1 MDKVKE
7 LKAEIKELKAE
18 LAPLKR
24 NMKVLVEGETRAFH
38 AQLVEKDRQLEW
50 YKKAVEQ
57 DKSSRV
63 HAERTAR
70 TLADE
75 NAALMARVAELSASY
90 ASLMGR
96 HASSVRKAGLDARQ
110 AKLREQKL
118 QRELSRAEAK
128 GEELA
133 AEAAAAHAAEL
144 EAEELLA
151 AAEVQVREAQERADE
166 AVADAEAA
174 RDAAAAAEA
183 EVSDASYVEAI
194 LTAKLN
200 RANAKAA
207 KLQKEAAERRAE
219 EQRGP
224 KDRSVDEWAA
234 LSREAEWKAAQRERL
249 YLTHFL
255 QSHTWRMQDVAAT
268 LDELGTP

>member
-1 MDKVKE
+1 MTE
-7 LKAEIKELKAE
+7 LKLEIKELKAQ
-18 LAPLKR
+18 LIPLQK
-24 NMKVLVEGETRAFH
+24 NMKVLVDGETRAIH
-38 AQLVEKDRQLEW
+38 AQLVERDRQLAW
-50 YKKAVEQ
+50 YKKAMEQ

-63 HAERTAR
+63 HAEKTAR

-75 NAALMARVAELSASY
+75 NAALMAKVAQLSASY

-96 HASSVRKAGLDARQ
+96 HASGVRKAGLDARQ

-118 QRELSRAEAK
+118 QRELSRAEATAD
-128 GEELA
+128 ERA
-133 AEAAAAHAAEL
+133 AEAATARAAEL

-151 AAEVQVREAQERADE
+151 AAEERVREAQERADE

-174 RDAAAAAEA
+174 REASAAAEA
-183 EVSDASYVEAI
+183 QVSDASYVEAI

-207 KLQKEAAERRAE
+207 KLQDEAAERRAE

-224 KDRSVDEWAA
+224 KDRSVDEWAE
-234 LSREAEWKAAQRERL
+234 LSRAAEWKARQRERL
-249 YLTHFL
+249 YLTDFL
-255 QSHTWRMQDVAAT
+255 QSHAWRMHDVAVA